1 MFFCE
6 ENRPTVATSIG
17 LLSFLLLIDEEAE
30 RFPPLVWLHVP
41 PVAAT
46 RAALA
51 VASSRIEVCEA

>member
-1 MFFCE
+1 MFFFLCE
-6 ENRPTVATSIG
+6 ENRQTVATR

-51 VASSRIEVCEA
+51 VAS